1 MEKTITELKEK
12 RDWYINE
19 LEELHI
25 HEPSEEYYMLRR
37 SDLEFQIASL
47 EEILDEL
54 ETQAKFKRN
63 RVTRFLAT
71 VVLIAIISS
80 FIYMIFI

>member
-19 LEELHI
+19 LENLHI
-25 HEPSEEYYMLRR
+25 YEPSEEWYKLRR
-37 SDLEFQIASL
+37 SELEYQIASL
-47 EEILDEL
+47 EELLDEL
-54 ETQAKFKRN
+54 ENVAVLERTKA
-63 RVTRFLAT
+63 TRFLAT